1 MVASSEFQSYLQ
13 EICHRYEQW
22 WTKDALTETIAA
34 RQATFS
40 FEQIVQ
46 TKEQKEKR
54 EKKPQIISLPIF
66 KGIQDYIESEHILL
80 VGSPGVGKS
89 TALLRCLVSFAKAEL
104 EKPEPRIP
112 VLIPLKRY
120 KVPVSGSEDSSGML
134 TLIRDALEPELIL
147 EITEIKE
154 LLWKKKRL
162 ILLLD
167 GLNEMPVPADSI
179 RTYPTYR
186 TYLIDFRNKCK
197 QSKIPLICTTRE
209 LGSGDLGIT
218 RRLEIQPLSPLEI
231 NRFLKECMPS
241 QEQKVLQLLRRDNRE
256 LSRTPFVLWMLY
268 HVFQEA
274 GTVAETLGEAFREFF
289 QSFIKNYKEDAPVT
303 DERRTNWN
311 AWLEHL
317 AFTMLNSLEPSDPGL
332 VISNDRANK
341 VLCER
346 FGDLY
351 GASSRIEELL
361 KYHLL
366 ERVSDKEI
374 SFHHQLIQEYYAA
387 ECLLTKLPELIKK
400 EPNQKYNRFQKE
412 HLNYLKWTEAIA
424 LMLGLPEIT
433 DEQAIKIIELALNVD
448 LKLGAKLAGDVKPE
462 LQQKTV
468 KMIAEQQVTEWF
480 RIFLLGET
488 KSLNILR
495 ETKSLKAADE
505 LIKTVKHSDPEIR
518 RKSVWASRKLGS
530 EAAISVLNI
539 AIEDVDFH
547 VRETA
552 IRAIGE
558 LDTEQAIPLVSQIL
572 IKDPIVSVREMAV
585 ICVLGKLDSEAA
597 ILELLR
603 ATQDLE
609 YKVSGMATRCLEK
622 MEREAVIPVLTK
634 VLKNKNSDL
643 SLRKSSADLLGKLG
657 NERIIIDL
665 FEAYLDLNSDLHRTA
680 SYAISQIKNRE
691 ITKENDIKERQKF
704 QQKGQ
709 INHWLRYLN
718 SEEPIERGNAI
729 FDLTSLLGKEVAI
742 DLAIQALED
751 PHHYVRG
758 HALTGLVRLIG
769 KEAIPQVIKALDDS
783 HCNVCDQ
790 ASQELIGL
798 RQYLPDN
805 LEISEATI
813 SRLIRILNEDQDIYD
828 IYIQEKTL
836 TTLTKLCSIQPN
848 LLLNED
854 LENAFINASKAA
866 DNNLHS
872 SAATGLGQFSSE
884 KAASRL
890 LDMVG
895 DTDFDVALSA
905 TESLKNM
912 PFQITAK
919 YLPDLIKLI
928 PTSTDGFVLDAVV
941 TIQSRCQFYNYEI
954 AQFSQTD
961 ILKIEN
967 FNSSKK
973 VLTIVT
979 DKQPIINF
987 NQYNPT
993 IGVNVASENSNI
1005 KFQQNVTNLSQQD
1018 LAVAAPRMQALLNQ
1032 LVQTYP
1038 ITTEP
1043 QKQTFT
1049 HKFLELIESTPD
1061 LIKVLLAGG
1070 IEWLKILW
1078 PPTGISIEM
1087 SLRLYE
1093 AVKERHS
1100 KP

>member
-13 EICHRYEQW
+13 EICCRHEKW

-34 RQATFS
+34 QQATFS

-46 TKEQKEKR
+46 TKEQKEER
-54 EKKPQIISLPIF
+54 EEKPQIISLPIF
-66 KGIQDYIESEHILL
+66 KGIQDHIESEHILL

-89 TALLRCLVSFAKAEL
+89 TSLLRCLVSFAKAEL

-120 KVPVSGSEDSSGML
+120 KVPVSGSEDASGML
-134 TLIRDALEPELIL
+134 TLIRDTLEPELIL

-167 GLNEMPVPADSI
+167 GLNEMPADSI
-179 RTYPTYR
+179 RTD
-186 TYLIDFRNKCK
+186 LKDFRNKCK

-218 RRLEIQPLSPLEI
+218 RRLEIQPLSHLEI
-231 NRFLKECMPS
+231 NRFLKECMSS
-241 QEQKVLQLLRRDNRE
+241 QEQKVLQLLSRDNRE

-268 HVFQEA
+268 HVFQET

-289 QSFIKNYKEDAPVT
+289 KSFKKFKEDAPVT
-303 DERRTNWN
+303 DERRKNWN

-317 AFTMLNSLEPSDPGL
+317 AFTMLNSLEPNDPGL
-332 VISNDRANK
+332 VISDDRANK

-366 ERVSDKEI
+366 EKVSDKEI

-387 ECLLTKLPELIKK
+387 EYLLTRLPELIKK
-400 EPNQKYNRFQKE
+400 ELNQKYNRFQKE

-424 LMLGLPEIT
+424 LMLGFPENT
-433 DEQAIKIIELALNVD
+433 EEQAIKIIELALNVD

-488 KSLNILR
+488 KSL
-495 ETKSLKAADE
+495 KAADD
-505 LIKTVKHSDPEIR
+505 LIKTVKHSDPDIR

-530 EAAISVLNI
+530 EAALSVINI
-539 AIEDVDFH
+539 AIEDADFH
-547 VRETA
+547 VRKTA
-552 IRAIGE
+552 IRAIAE
-558 LDTEQAIPLVSQIL
+558 LDTEQAISLVSQIL

-585 ICVLGKLDSEAA
+585 MRVLGKLDSEAA

-609 YKVSGMATRCLEK
+609 YKVSRMATRCLEK

-643 SLRKSSADLLGKLG
+643 SLRKTSADLLGKLG

-665 FEAYLDLNSDLHRTA
+665 FEAYLDLNSDLHCTA
-680 SYAISQIKNRE
+680 SYAIFQIKNRE
-691 ITKENDIKERQKF
+691 ITKENDIKERQES

-729 FDLTSLLGKEVAI
+729 FHLTSLLGKEVAI

-783 HCNVCDQ
+783 HCNVRDQ
-790 ASQELIGL
+790 ASQELTGL

-813 SRLIRILNEDQDIYD
+813 SRLIRILNEDQDIY
-828 IYIQEKTL
+828 IQEKTL
-836 TTLTKLCSIQPN
+836 TTLTKLSSIQPN

-890 LDMVG
+890 LDMVR
-895 DTDFDVALSA
+895 DTDFEVALSA

-912 PFQITAK
+912 PFPITAK
-919 YLPDLIKLI
+919 YLPDLINLI
-928 PTSTDGFVLDAVV
+928 PTSPNGFVLDAVIL
-941 TIQSRCQFYNYEI
+941 IQSRCQFYNYEI
-954 AQFSQTD
+954 AKFSQTD

-967 FNSSKK
+967 FNSSKQ

-987 NQYNPT
+987 NQPNAT
-993 IGVNVASENSNI
+993 VGVNYAAENSNI
-1005 KFQQNVTNLSQQD
+1005 KFQQNVTNVSQQD
-1018 LAVAAPRMQALLNQ
+1018 LAVAAPKMQVLLNQ

-1070 IEWLKILW
+1070 IEWLKILL
-1078 PPTGISIEM
+1078 PPTGIPIEM
-1087 SLRLYE
+1087 SRRLYE

>member
-1 MVASSEFQSYLQ
+1 MFASNEFQSYLQ
-13 EICHRYEQW
+13 EICYRYEQW

-34 RQATFS
+34 QQATFS

-46 TKEQKEKR
+46 TKEQKEERQEKR
-54 EKKPQIISLPIF
+54 QIIPPLPIL
-66 KGIQDYIESEHILL
+66 KVINDYIESEHILL

-104 EKPEPRIP
+104 EELEPRIP
-112 VLIPLKRY
+112 VLVSLKRY
-120 KVPVSGSEDSSGML
+120 KVPVAGSEDSSGML

-167 GLNEMPVPADSI
+167 GLNEMPADSI
-179 RTYPTYR
+179 

-209 LGSGDLGIT
+209 LGSGDLGIK
-218 RRLEIQPLSPLEI
+218 RRLEIQPLRPLEI

-268 HVFQEA
+268 HVFQET
-274 GTVAETLGEAFREFF
+274 GTVAETLGEAFRQFF
-289 QSFIKNYKEDAPVT
+289 KSFKKIKEDAFVK
-303 DERRTNWN
+303 DKRRKKWN
-311 AWLEHL
+311 SNSWLEHL

-332 VISNDRANK
+332 VISDDRAKK
-341 VLCER
+341 VLSE
-346 FGDLY
+346 
-351 GASSRIEELL
+351 SKIEELL

-366 ERVSDKEI
+366 EKVSDKEI

-400 EPNQKYNRFQKE
+400 EPSQKYNQFQRE

-433 DEQAIKIIELALNVD
+433 EEQAIKIIELALNVD

-488 KSLNILR
+488 N
-495 ETKSLKAADE
+495 SLKAADE
-505 LIKTVKHSDPEIR
+505 LIKIVKDSDPDIR

-530 EAAISVLNI
+530 EAALSVINI
-539 AIEDVDFH
+539 AIEDADFH
-547 VRETA
+547 VRKTA

-585 ICVLGKLDSEAA
+585 MGVLGKLDSEAA

-603 ATQDLE
+603 ATQDPE
-609 YKVSGMATRCLEK
+609 YKVSGMATHYLEE

-643 SLRKSSADLLGKLG
+643 SLRKSAADLLGKLG
-657 NERIIIDL
+657 DERIIINL
-665 FEAYLDLNSDLHRTA
+665 FEAYLDLTSDLHCTA
-680 SYAISQIKNRE
+680 SYAISQIKNRA
-691 ITKENDIKERQKF
+691 ITNENDIKERQES

-718 SEEPIERGNAI
+718 SEEPTPRGNAI
-729 FDLTSLLGKEVAI
+729 FHLTSLLGKEVAI
-742 DLAIQALED
+742 DLAIQALDD

-758 HALTGLVRLIG
+758 HALTSLVRLIG

-783 HCNVCDQ
+783 HCNVRDQ
-790 ASQELIGL
+790 ASQELRGL

-805 LEISEATI
+805 LEISEATV
-813 SRLIRILNEDQDIYD
+813 SRLIRILNKDQDMYD
-828 IYIQEKTL
+828 IYIQKKTL

-895 DTDFDVALSA
+895 DTDFYIALSA

-954 AQFSQTD
+954 AQSKPPQITAEIETYSLHD
-961 ILKIEN
+961 KLDIITQEVKKVSEQPKRVINTTNYYEKGTHNHNHNYANDEILKQQIIELRQ
-967 FNSSKK
+967 F
-973 VLTIVT
+973 VHQLHQTHQAT
-979 DKQPIINF
+979 DEANAVDIIDVEVRAI
-987 NQYNPT
+987 QKTNPT
-993 IGVNVASENSNI
+993 HWQKI
-1005 KFQQNVTNLSQQD
+1005 KTQFQLLKSQ
-1018 LAVAAPRMQALLNQ
+1018 LLNPESHFQ
-1032 LVQTYP
+1032 ATKATLAEVAKHYLEESVFSKAFITY
-1038 ITTEP
+1038 IDTLSANSDQE
-1043 QKQTFT
+1043 
-1049 HKFLELIESTPD
+1049 E
-1061 LIKVLLAGG
+1061 
-1070 IEWLKILW
+1070 
-1078 PPTGISIEM
+1078 
-1087 SLRLYE
+1087 
-1093 AVKERHS
+1093 
-1100 KP
+1100 